1 MGRSHVGRTQSD
13 GRVLGKPLMSIN
25 LALFDLDHTLL
36 PLDSDQAWA
45 HFIAKLGV
53 QGALTHARNIDL
65 YYRQYVA
72 GTLDMTE
79 YLRHTLAPLAQ
90 HSREQ
95 LDAWHQLFMKEV
107 IVPAILPAA
116 QALVRQHREAG
127 DLCCIVTATNVFV
140 TAPIGKALGFDHLLG
155 IELGTEGATHWP
167 AIPERRLAR
176 RPFAKARSCGP
187 RNGSRHSACVGRTST
202 SAISTAIRLMMCR
215 CWNMSR
221 IRSRRI
227 PMSGYASL
235 LANARGRLSI
245 CLDEVLKRK
254 EFGVADERPLVT

>member
-1 MGRSHVGRTQSD
+1 MSRSHVGRAQRE

-79 YLRHTLAPLAQ
+79 YLSHTLAPLAQ
-90 HSREQ
+90 HSRAQ
-95 LDAWHQLFMKEV
+95 LDAWHLLFMEEV

-116 QALVRQHREAG
+116 RALVRQHREAG

-155 IELGTEGATHWP
+155 IELGTEGGDPLGRYTGTAVGTPTFREGKIVRTEEWLASLGMRWQDFDKRYFYSDSINDVPLLEYVTHPVATNP
-167 AIPERRLAR
+167 DERLRKLAR
-176 RPFAKARSCGP
+176 ERAWPI
-187 RNGSRHSACVGRTST
+187 VD
-202 SAISTAIRLMMCR
+202 L
-215 CWNMSR
+215 
-221 IRSRRI
+221 
-227 PMSGYASL
+227 
-235 LANARGRLSI
+235 
-245 CLDEVLKRK
+245 
-254 EFGVADERPLVT
+254 FG